1 MLKEQIV
8 AVHHKQ
14 ILNDMRVARLRAGL
28 LLNFNVAILPDRMS
42 RKVLRVFRAF
52 RVFVCFVAI
61 LRLSCLRALPFALHL
76 LQRHSRHR
84 AA

>member
-42 RKVLRVFRAF
+42 RKVL
-52 RVFVCFVAI
+52 
-61 LRLSCLRALPFALHL
+61 
-76 LQRHSRHR
+76 
-84 AA
+84 